1 MENQLNKYIDC
12 SYNLEINGKKD
23 SDKIKSN
30 VIVNNEN
37 IGELIFNSI
46 DFNSI
51 NFDFNYKYKDIE
63 YKGSFMYMYL
73 NDKYSIEYKI
83 NDINFNYYI
92 YNDSINNNRF
102 NVTMYDSEDNDV
114 SSFNEVINNDYNKFN
129 DVYKKYMKI
138 NY

>member
-1 MENQLNKYIDC
+1 M
-12 SYNLEINGKKD
+12 EINGKKD

-92 YNDSINNNRF
+92 FNDSINNNRF

-129 DVYKKYMKI
+129 DVYKKYLKI